1 MGLFRRKQKATDAG
15 EKAEK
20 VDADIPPPLMT
31 VLKSVQEMDRKPPV
45 TLSLM
50 GVMYLL
56 HVQVKR
62 TPWLLLPFSLCPGKV
77 AVNKEIGAVF
87 IAPLIHS
94 EELYL
99 YQSLLSFLWKGYK
112 LEGRL
117 GSIGFCILLVYL
129 IVLSQILIVFGAHL
143 ISLGAT
149 RECFT
154 GFSGVLT
161 AMKVILNVNSPTFT
175 KLYSFQVPTKYA
187 AWLELFVTYL
197 LVPKLP
203 LLAQAAGLIAGYL
216 YVVTPNSEEL
226 VGCLSQHVYRLLI
239 RVGFIKKPVQW
250 WQIWS
255 KLVDSMRRR
264 KQRRARQES

>member
-1 MGLFRRKQKATDAG
+1 
-15 EKAEK
+15 
-20 VDADIPPPLMT
+20 
-31 VLKSVQEMDRKPPV
+31 
-45 TLSLM
+45 
-50 GVMYLL
+50 
-56 HVQVKR
+56 
-62 TPWLLLPFSLCPGKV
+62 
-77 AVNKEIGAVF
+77 
-87 IAPLIHS
+87 
-94 EELYL
+94 
-99 YQSLLSFLWKGYK
+99 
-112 LEGRL
+112 
-117 GSIGFCILLVYL
+117 
-129 IVLSQILIVFGAHL
+129 
-143 ISLGAT
+143 
-149 RECFT
+149 
-154 GFSGVLT
+154 
-161 AMKVILNVNSPTFT
+161 MKVILNVNSPTFT